1 MSSIGPQQPLVSPV
15 ATEASVPAGPSRL
28 FALFNHQEMVLAVAF
43 VLVLIGVTLLN
54 PGFIAPG
61 NLVDILYNSSYIA
74 VAVVGMT
81 MIILCGHIDL
91 SIGAAAGV
99 CVSIA
104 GKLATAGVPLWIVF
118 PVTILAGGLIG
129 VINGSLVAYG
139 RIPAIVTTLGMASIL
154 KGGLI
159 LATGGKWIYG
169 LPPEFGISRLHILG
183 IPVPIFAMLL
193 FGVLFSVW

>member
-1 MSSIGPQQPLVSPV
+1 MVNPLPADAPAPV
-15 ATEASVPAGPSRL
+15 EPHRL
-28 FALFNHQEMVLAVAF
+28 RALFNHQEMVLAVAF

-81 MIILCGHIDL
+81 MIILCGHIDI

-139 RIPAIVTTLGMASIL
+139 RIPAIVTTLG
-154 KGGLI
+154 
-159 LATGGKWIYG
+159 
-169 LPPEFGISRLHILG
+169 
-183 IPVPIFAMLL
+183 
-193 FGVLFSVW
+193 